1 MAAAPSHPASPDESL
16 PGVPAGSPP
25 VSPLVEALKKL
36 LKARGMTYR
45 QLALRMR
52 LSEPSVKR
60 LFSTGRFTLARIE
73 EMLQILESDFLEL
86 ARLAGAGRQAVGELS
101 EAQEQALAADPI
113 LLGVAYL
120 LLTGSTPARIRTQ
133 FEIGEVELVGALAQL
148 DRLRIVDLMPGN
160 RVRLRVARNMRWRP
174 DGPLSRR
181 YRAQAIGDLFAS
193 SFAQPLEKIRFL
205 AGELTPASI
214 GLLQKKLDLIAAEF
228 SELMELDAGASPR
241 ERRNAGL
248 VMAIRPWT
256 FPVVAELRRR

>member
-1 MAAAPSHPASPDESL
+1 MAPTA
-16 PGVPAGSPP
+16 
-25 VSPLVEALKKL
+25 SPLVDALKKL

-45 QLALRMR
+45 ELAVRLR

-60 LFSTGRFTLARIE
+60 LFSTGRFTLARVE
-73 EMLQILESDFLEL
+73 ELLQVLESDFLEL
-86 ARLAGAGRQAVGELS
+86 ARLAGAGRQAIGELTES
-101 EAQEQALAADPI
+101 QEQGLAADPL

-133 FEIGEVELVGALAQL
+133 FEIGEAELVGALAQL
-148 DRLRIVDLMPGN
+148 DRLRIIDLLPGN

-193 SFAQPLEKIRFL
+193 SFTQPLEKIRFL

-228 SELMELDAGASPR
+228 SELMELDAGATPR
-241 ERRNAGL
+241 ERRNVGL
-248 VMAIRPWT
+248 VLAIRPWT
-256 FPVVAELRRR
+256 FPVVAELRRRGPDRQVDAPAGSRPVPPRR

>member
-1 MAAAPSHPASPDESL
+1 MPATDIRAASASASAPAPSAGAAAA
-16 PGVPAGSPP
+16 
-25 VSPLVEALKKL
+25 SPLVDALKKL

-60 LFSTGRFTLARIE
+60 LFSTGRFTLARVE
-73 EMLQILESDFLEL
+73 ELLQILESDFLEL
-86 ARLAGAGRQAVGELS
+86 ARLAGAGRQAIGELT
-101 EAQEQALAADPI
+101 EGQEQALAADPL

-120 LLTGSTPARIRTQ
+120 LLTGSTPARIRSQ
-133 FEIGEVELVGALAQL
+133 FEIGEAEMVGALAQL
-148 DRLRIVDLMPGN
+148 DRLRIIDLLPGN

-214 GLLQKKLDLIAAEF
+214 GLLQKKLDLVAAEF

-241 ERRNAGL
+241 ERRNVGL

>member
-1 MAAAPSHPASPDESL
+1 MAQDESPADATSAVSTAPAPASP
-16 PGVPAGSPP
+16 
-25 VSPLVEALKKL
+25 LVDALKKL

-45 QLALRMR
+45 QLAARMH

-60 LFSTGRFTLARIE
+60 LFSTGRFTLARVE
-73 EMLQILESDFLEL
+73 ELLQILESDFLEL
-86 ARLAGAGRQAVGELS
+86 ARLAGAGRQAIGELT
-101 EAQEQALAADPI
+101 EVQEQALAGDPL

-120 LLTGSTPARIRTQ
+120 LLTGSTPARIRGQ
-133 FEIGEVELVGALAQL
+133 FEIGEAELVGALAQL
-148 DRLRIVDLMPGN
+148 DRLRIIDLLPGN

-241 ERRNAGL
+241 ERRNVGL